1 MPLELLFLMCHCL
14 LGGTV
19 LDLSINGLT
28 GHIPASLGNL
38 TSLQE
43 LQLSVNKVSGPIPAE
58 LARCTNLTDLELDN
72 SQISLM
78 CRLLP
83 EPDAAQF
90 VLCCTKT

>member
-58 LARCTNLTDLELDN
+58 LARCTNLELDN
-72 SQISLM
+72 QISLM

-83 EPDAAQF
+83 EPDTAQF

>member
-1 MPLELLFLMCHCL
+1 MPLKLLFLMCHCL

-28 GHIPASLGNL
+28 GHIPESLGNL
-38 TSLQE
+38 TS
-43 LQLSVNKVSGPIPAE
+43 LSVNKVSGPIPAE

-72 SQISLM
+72 NQISLM

>member
-43 LQLSVNKVSGPIPAE
+43 LPLSVNKVSGPIPAE
-58 LARCTNLTDLELDN
+58 LARCTNLELDN
-72 SQISLM
+72 QISLM

>member
-1 MPLELLFLMCHCL
+1 MPLKLLFLICHCL

-58 LARCTNLTDLELDN
+58 LARCTNLELDN
-72 SQISLM
+72 QISLM

-83 EPDAAQF
+83 EPDTAQF